1 MMPLCPNNQLKALF
15 AITSTASWKQT
26 QQKMIQ
32 LQVLATLLAASSIA
46 VNAVEIVVQSVGGN
60 KSSDMPYGLMHEVL

>member
-1 MMPLCPNNQLKALF
+1 MV
-15 AITSTASWKQT
+15 
-26 QQKMIQ
+26 Q

-60 KSSDMPYGLMHEVL
+60 KTSDMPYGLMHEVL